1 MATDAAASPPPP
13 TAALPT
19 ASPSAATPAQRPDA
33 RRRGPRTR
41 TAMLDAAER
50 VVLRDGPSAS
60 MNAIAA
66 EAGIT
71 KPILYRHFGDKAGLY
86 VALADRHIETLLA
99 LLRQALTQPATRRE
113 RTVAAIDAW
122 LRLVEGNPALYR
134 FLVHRGQAEEPEVR
148 DRVAMF
154 QRRLGDARA
163 IGIAAELG
171 LPEDQRPRA
180 QAWAHG
186 IVGMVQAA
194 SDWWLDEQPFG
205 REDLTR
211 HLADLIDGAYAN
223 A

>member
-1 MATDAAASPPPP
+1 MATEAQTSPTAETQISPAAETQTPPAAAAPPG
-13 TAALPT
+13 
-19 ASPSAATPAQRPDA
+19 
-33 RRRGPRTR
+33 RRGPRTR
-41 TAMLDAAER
+41 TELLDAAER
-50 VVLRDGPSAS
+50 VVLRDGASAS
-60 MNAIAA
+60 MNAIAT

-99 LLRQALTQPATRRE
+99 LLREALTRPATRRE
-113 RTVAAIDAW
+113 RTEAAIDAW

-154 QRRLGDARA
+154 QRRLGGALA
-163 IGIAAELG
+163 TGIAAELE
-171 LPEDQRPRA
+171 LPPDQWPRA

-211 HLADLIDGAYAN
+211 HLADLIDGAYAQ

>member
-1 MATDAAASPPPP
+1 MRTQDA
-13 TAALPT
+13 
-19 ASPSAATPAQRPDA
+19 QI
-33 RRRGPRTR
+33 RRREPRTR
-41 TAMLDAAER
+41 AELLDAAER
-50 VVLRDGPSAS
+50 VVLRDGASAS

-86 VALADRHIETLLA
+86 VALADRHIQTLLE
-99 LLRQALTQPATRRE
+99 LLREALTRPASRRE

-134 FLVHRGQAEEPEVR
+134 FLVHRGQAEEPQVR

-154 QRRLGDARA
+154 QRRLGDALA
-163 IGIAAELG
+163 TGIATELG
-171 LPEDQRPRA
+171 LPEQQWPRA

-194 SDWWLDEQPFG
+194 GDWWLDEQPFG

-211 HLADLIDGAYAN
+211 HLADLIDGAYAR

>member
-1 MATDAAASPPPP
+1 MATDAAEARAS
-13 TAALPT
+13 
-19 ASPSAATPAQRPDA
+19 
-33 RRRGPRTR
+33 RRGPRRTR
-41 TAMLDAAER
+41 EYLLDAAER
-50 VVLRDGPSAS
+50 VVLREGPSAS

-66 EAGIT
+66 EAGIS

-99 LLRQALTQPATRRE
+99 LLREALTRPATRRE
-113 RTVAAIDAW
+113 RTEAAIDAW

-148 DRVAMF
+148 DRVAIF
-154 QRRLGDARA
+154 QRRLGDALA

-171 LPEDQRPRA
+171 LPEDQWPRA

-211 HLADLIDGAYAN
+211 HLADLIDGAYAH

>member
-1 MATDAAASPPPP
+1 MATDADEARAS
-13 TAALPT
+13 
-19 ASPSAATPAQRPDA
+19 
-33 RRRGPRTR
+33 RRGPRRTR
-41 TAMLDAAER
+41 EYLLDAAER
-50 VVLRDGPSAS
+50 VVLREGPSAS

-66 EAGIT
+66 EAGIS

-99 LLRQALTQPATRRE
+99 LLREALTLPATRRE
-113 RTVAAIDAW
+113 RTEAAIDAW

-154 QRRLGDARA
+154 QRRLGDALA

-171 LPEDQRPRA
+171 LPEDQWPRA

-211 HLADLIDGAYAN
+211 HLADLIDGAYAH

>member
-1 MATDAAASPPPP
+1 MTTQDA
-13 TAALPT
+13 
-19 ASPSAATPAQRPDA
+19 QI
-33 RRRGPRTR
+33 RRREPRTR
-41 TAMLDAAER
+41 AELLDAAER
-50 VVLRDGPSAS
+50 VVLRDGASAS

-86 VALADRHIETLLA
+86 VALADRHIQTLLE
-99 LLRQALTQPATRRE
+99 LLREALTRPASRRE

-134 FLVHRGQAEEPEVR
+134 FLVHRGQAEEPQVR

-154 QRRLGDARA
+154 QRRLGDALA
-163 IGIAAELG
+163 TGIATELG
-171 LPEDQRPRA
+171 LPEQQWPRA

-194 SDWWLDEQPFG
+194 GDWWLDEQPFG

-211 HLADLIDGAYAN
+211 HLADLIDGAYAR

>member
-1 MATDAAASPPPP
+1 MATEAAASPPAPTPP
-13 TAALPT
+13 G
-19 ASPSAATPAQRPDA
+19 RPDA

-41 TAMLDAAER
+41 TELLDAAER

-60 MNAIAA
+60 MNAIAT

-99 LLRQALTQPATRRE
+99 LLREALTRPATRRE

-148 DRVAMF
+148 DRVAIF
-154 QRRLGDARA
+154 QRRLGDALA

-171 LPEDQRPRA
+171 LPEDQWPRA

>member
-1 MATDAAASPPPP
+1 MRTQDA
-13 TAALPT
+13 
-19 ASPSAATPAQRPDA
+19 QI
-33 RRRGPRTR
+33 RRREPRTR
-41 TAMLDAAER
+41 AELLDAAER
-50 VVLRDGPSAS
+50 VVLRDGASAS

-86 VALADRHIETLLA
+86 VALADRHIQTLLE
-99 LLRQALTQPATRRE
+99 LLREALTRPASRRE

-134 FLVHRGQAEEPEVR
+134 FLVHRGQAEEPQVR

-154 QRRLGDARA
+154 QRRLGDALA
-163 IGIAAELG
+163 TGIATELG
-171 LPEDQRPRA
+171 LPEQQWPRA

-194 SDWWLDEQPFG
+194 GDWWLDELPFG

-211 HLADLIDGAYAN
+211 HLADLIDGAYAR

>member
-1 MATDAAASPPPP
+1 MATDADQARAS
-13 TAALPT
+13 
-19 ASPSAATPAQRPDA
+19 
-33 RRRGPRTR
+33 RRGPRRTR
-41 TAMLDAAER
+41 EYLLDAAER
-50 VVLRDGPSAS
+50 VVLREGPSAS

-66 EAGIT
+66 EAGIS

-99 LLRQALTQPATRRE
+99 LLREALTRPATRRE
-113 RTVAAIDAW
+113 RTEAAIDAW

-154 QRRLGDARA
+154 QRRLGDALA

-171 LPEDQRPRA
+171 LPEDQWPRA

-211 HLADLIDGAYAN
+211 HLADLIDGAYAH

>member
-1 MATDAAASPPPP
+1 MATEAEATFAAS
-13 TAALPT
+13 
-19 ASPSAATPAQRPDA
+19 TPAGRSRA
-33 RRRGPRTR
+33 SRRGPRTR
-41 TAMLDAAER
+41 TELLDAAER

-60 MNAIAA
+60 MNAIAT

-86 VALADRHIETLLA
+86 VALADRHIETLLE
-99 LLRQALTQPATRRE
+99 LLREALTRPLPRRE
-113 RTVAAIDAW
+113 RTRAAIDAW

-148 DRVAMF
+148 SRVALF
-154 QRRLGDARA
+154 QRRLGDALA
-163 IGIAAELG
+163 AGIAAELALAERE
-171 LPEDQRPRA
+171 LPKA

-205 REDLTR
+205 RADLAS
-211 HLADLIDGAYAN
+211 HLTDLIDGEYGRAGQAR
-223 A
+223 

>member
-1 MATDAAASPPPP
+1 MANQAQPAT
-13 TAALPT
+13 T
-19 ASPSAATPAQRPDA
+19 ASAAPAAPATAPQDRPAA

-41 TAMLDAAER
+41 TELLDAAER

-86 VALADRHIETLLA
+86 VALADRHIETLLE
-99 LLRQALTQPATRRE
+99 LLREALTRPATRRE
-113 RTVAAIDAW
+113 RTEAAIDAW
-122 LRLVEGNPALYR
+122 LRLVEASPALYR

-154 QRRLGDARA
+154 QRRLGDALA
-163 IGIAAELG
+163 TGIAAELG
-171 LPEDQRPRA
+171 LPPEQWPRA

-211 HLADLIDGAYAN
+211 HLADLIDGAYAR